1 MKEIIYSLKSALECL
16 EPYRHQAIK
25 ASSAYWILEEQIE
38 KIKRLSFAFPSEAD
52 PGLTIKQYAAIHLK
66 VPRSGD
72 PEIDEMIR
80 ESRRAEFAENVID
93 TAFCQYVAV
102 GKKNPSI
109 DEVVAKAHKI
119 ADALLAEWL
128 KDNNG

>member
-1 MKEIIYSLKSALECL
+1 VNFFYKKQYITARRLIMKNNGS
-16 EPYRHQAIK
+16 
-25 ASSAYWILEEQIE
+25 
-38 KIKRLSFAFPSEAD
+38 AFPIFDATRVGVDYECVD
-52 PGLTIKQYAAIHLK
+52 GGLTVRQYAAIHLK

-72 PEIDEMIR
+72 PELDAMIR

-109 DEVVAKAHKI
+109 DEVVAMAYKI
-119 ADALLAEWL
+119 ADVMLVEWEGEAGSDHKSL
-128 KDNNG
+128 